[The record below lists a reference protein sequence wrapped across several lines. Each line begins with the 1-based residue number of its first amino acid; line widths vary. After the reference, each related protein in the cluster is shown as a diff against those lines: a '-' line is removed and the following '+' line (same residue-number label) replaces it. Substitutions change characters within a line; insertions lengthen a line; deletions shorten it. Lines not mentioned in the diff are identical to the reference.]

1 MGWNKVGAPGWRR
14 CVFVP
19 CQLGPVIDP
28 ASIGIWVRFLPL
40 SLITAYLLGGM
51 QVVDVGEY
59 LVTGV
64 AHVGSRLE

>member
-1 MGWNKVGAPGWRR
+1 MGSMVVLPNM
-14 CVFVP
+14 
-19 CQLGPVIDP
+19 D
-28 ASIGIWVRFLPL
+28 IWVRFLPL

>member
-28 ASIGIWVRFLPL
+28 ASIGIWVRFLPV
-40 SLITAYLLGGM
+40 SLVAADLLGST
-51 QVVDVGEY
+51 QAVVFE
-59 LVTGV
+59 
-64 AHVGSRLE
+64 